1 MRVCHIMR
9 HCRSLTVAALI
20 GPAVHA
26 QSLQHAEELWKAG
39 HYPDANNEF
48 RNLVQQN
55 PTNIEYKMRWGR
67 LFLDYSQ
74 PADAAAEFND
84 VLKLK
89 KDYPPAIL
97 GLALAYSQDFDPQ
110 AVALA
115 KKALELDPKL
125 IEAQELL
132 ARIALEDND
141 NPKAIDEAKKALAI
155 NPNSVQAR
163 ALLATMDWLA
173 DKKDTPWDPHTAKG
187 YETAA
192 YFFVINRRYEEGI
205 QYYRK
210 ALDLDPTLFPARS
223 QLGVNLM
230 RQGRNDEAFQQL
242 EQCYNAG
249 FKDTVT
255 SNALKLIDSYKNF
268 VTYKTD
274 RTILVLNK
282 KEAELLRPYFEREL
296 LRIIATYEKKYKMK
310 LTKPVQL
317 EVYPDHDDFAVRTA
331 GLPGMGAIL
340 GVTFG
345 YSVSMDSPSG
355 RPPGSFHWAETL
367 WHEMSH
373 VFTLT
378 ATGNRVPRWFTEGVA
393 VHEESAINAEW
404 GDRITPDILR
414 AIKEKKL
421 LPVTQLDRGYVHPTE
436 PSQQSV
442 SYYQGGRT
450 IDYITEKWGW
460 DTVLAMLK
468 DYASDE
474 ETGAVIRKELNIE
487 PEEFDKRFVAFVEA
501 DTKNQVEHFEEWRKS
516 IKEVND
522 LSKKKDWDAVIKEGT
537 AIEGLYPDYVEPGN
551 TYEFLAAAYKAKN
564 EKPAA
569 IAELQKYVHN
579 GGRNPGTI
587 KELAKDLVDSGNKK
601 EAAAV
606 LDRLNYIYPM
616 DPEQHQM
623 LGDLWLEQ
631 GNAAGAI
638 LELRAVLARNPLDPA
653 QAHYDLAR
661 AYDLNHQRDQAK
673 EEVLSALETAPG
685 FRPAQKLLIELSSTE
700 SK

>member
-1 MRVCHIMR
+1 VSPTKTLRI
-9 HCRSLTVAALI
+9 LTAAALMI
-20 GPAVHA
+20 PALRA
-26 QSLQHAEELWKAG
+26 QSLQHAEDLWKSG
-39 HYPDANNEF
+39 HYQDANSEF
-48 RNLVQQN
+48 RTLVTQN
-55 PTNIEYKMRWGR
+55 PNNVEYKIRWGR

-84 VLKLK
+84 ALKIK
-89 KDYPPAIL
+89 KDYPPAVL
-97 GLALAYSQDFDPQ
+97 GLALAYSQDFDSQ
-110 AVALA
+110 AIAFA
-115 KKALELDPKL
+115 QKALDLDPKL
-125 IEAQELL
+125 VEALELL
-132 ARIALEDND
+132 ARIALEDNN
-141 NPKAIDEAKKALAI
+141 NPKAIEEAKKALAI
-155 NPNSVQAR
+155 NPNAVEAR
-163 ALLATMDWLA
+163 AILATMDWLA
-173 DKKDTPWDPHTAKG
+173 DKRDSPWDPHTAKG
-187 YETAA
+187 YETAG
-192 YFFVINRRYEEGI
+192 YFFVINRRYLEGI
-205 QYYRK
+205 EFYRK
-210 ALDLDPTLFPARS
+210 ALELDPNLFPARE

-230 RQGRNDEAFQQL
+230 RQGQNEEAFKQL
-242 EQCYNAG
+242 EQIYNAG
-249 FKDTVT
+249 FRDTLT
-255 SNALKLIDSYKNF
+255 SNSLKLLDSYKNF

-274 RTILVLNK
+274 RTVLILHK

-296 LRIIATYEKKYKMK
+296 LRIISTYEKKYKMK
-310 LTKPVQL
+310 LSKPVQL

-393 VHEESAINAEW
+393 VHEESAINPEW
-404 GDRITPDILR
+404 GDRITPEILR
-414 AIKEKKL
+414 AIKEKQL
-421 LPVTQLDRGYVHPTE
+421 LPVTTLDRGYVHPTE
-436 PSQQSV
+436 PSQQLV

-468 DYASDE
+468 DFGADE
-474 ETGAVIRKELNIE
+474 ETGAVIRKELKIE
-487 PEEFDKRFVAFVEA
+487 PEEFDKRFIAFVEA
-501 DTKNQVEHFEEWRKS
+501 DTKNQVEHFDEWRKS

-537 AIEGLYPDYVEPGN
+537 AIEPLYPDYVEPGN
-551 TYEFLAAAYKAKN
+551 VYEFLAAAYKGKN

-579 GGRNPGTI
+579 GGRNPATI
-587 KELAKDLVDSGNKK
+587 KELAKDLIESGNKK

-638 LELRAVLARNPLDPA
+638 MELRAVLARNPLDPA
-653 QAHYDLAR
+653 EAHYDLAR

-685 FRPAQKLLIELSSTE
+685 FRPAQKLLLELSSTE